1 MEEAMKKLK
10 HITRSVCC
18 YCAATCFAAAL
29 LLTACS
35 PETENLFGESAAIR
49 LQKSVINYT
58 TTLEDNAQ
66 GWSMDFYPGER
77 IDGGVA
83 YTARFKDGNVT
94 LSCERAIDYGDLIY
108 KSEYKYTAGQEVTSG
123 YSIKSENSVVLSFDT
138 FNALIHYWAQPFGL
152 KAAGYASDYE
162 FSFIHCSADSVV
174 LRGKKYGN
182 LMRLYP
188 LNQSASDYITKA
200 GAMRQ
205 QLSDIPR
212 QRIVVDGQTQLISF
226 TDNHLK
232 YTDGDK
238 QYDVPFTYTADGIRF
253 YESASI
259 KGMVFNQMSYDAATQ
274 ELRTAD
280 GHFVLPAPSVTEKF
294 VATKNQW
301 YFGFNMAS
309 GTCSDMCDDL
319 TTIVSAINN
328 TFKADDWGYE
338 VLNGIYI
345 GTNLLG
351 ADKDANRMV
360 IGWHTRNMY
369 GSGDDVYFGYG
380 IAMTAASP
388 DQPLVNIQ
396 PTEAGTGFDQK
407 SYCKPLVN
415 WIADNSP
422 YLASFDDEDNPTQVT
437 LTSQKD
443 ATKWFKL
450 KKK

>member
-18 YCAATCFAAAL
+18 YSVATCFVATL

-49 LQKSVINYT
+49 LQKSVVNYT

-205 QLSDIPR
+205 QLSEIPR

-294 VATKNQW
+294 VATKYQW
-301 YFGFNMAS
+301 YFGYTKKD
-309 GTCSDMCDDL
+309 GTSDMCDDL
-319 TTIVSAINN
+319 TTVVNTMVSN
-328 TFKADDWGYE
+328 FKADYGGYD
-338 VLNGIYI
+338 VLQDFYM
-345 GTNLLG
+345 GTNILA
-351 ADKDANRMV
+351 ADKDANRVV
-360 IGWHTRNMY
+360 IGWHYRPNYGY
-369 GSGDDVYFGYG
+369 GSHEYFAYG

-407 SYCKPLVN
+407 SFCKTLVN